1 MATGSQG
8 KPSILTRLA
17 FGVGGIADGVKNNGF
32 DYFLLFFYSQVLGVP
47 AAHVATA
54 LFIALI
60 VDAVSDPVVGY
71 WSDNFR
77 SRLGRRHPFMYA
89 AMLPVAIAYY
99 FAWNPPAG
107 LTGSELFPW
116 LVALTISVRLL
127 FTIYEVPQ
135 NALAAELTSDYDAR
149 TSLMSYRYFFAW
161 VGGLSIQIALLALLL
176 RPTEADPSGFFNTQG
191 WHTYGLWASVVI
203 FLAVLAT
210 TAGTH
215 SHISH
220 LKLPPPQ
227 RKLTIRKIFSEILET
242 VSNPSFRALFLAT
255 LFGLLASGISA
266 SLNQYINGL
275 FWGFTT
281 DQTAL
286 LTVAVYI
293 SAVIALIVA
302 PIIGKTL
309 GKKRGAIIIGVLAF
323 TIAPAP
329 VLARVLG
336 LMPPNGTDL
345 LFNIIISIT
354 IFDLALIIAT
364 QMLMGSMIA
373 DIVEDSELATGRRSE
388 GIFFAGISFIRK
400 LAQGS
405 GVMLAAIVLSVAAIT
420 PGMRPG
426 MVPDSQLQLLGI
438 GYAASVLTIWM
449 LMILCVSFYKISR
462 EGHEANLRALAERA
476 GQNASGSVSD

>member
-1 MATGSQG
+1 
-8 KPSILTRLA
+8 
-17 FGVGGIADGVKNNGF
+17 
-32 DYFLLFFYSQVLGVP
+32 
-47 AAHVATA
+47 
-54 LFIALI
+54 
-60 VDAVSDPVVGY
+60 
-71 WSDNFR
+71 
-77 SRLGRRHPFMYA
+77 
-89 AMLPVAIAYY
+89 
-99 FAWNPPAG
+99 
-107 LTGSELFPW
+107 
-116 LVALTISVRLL
+116 
-127 FTIYEVPQ
+127 
-135 NALAAELTSDYDAR
+135 
-149 TSLMSYRYFFAW
+149 
-161 VGGLSIQIALLALLL
+161 
-176 RPTEADPSGFFNTQG
+176 
-191 WHTYGLWASVVI
+191 VVI

-215 SHISH
+215 GHISH

-286 LTVAVYI
+286 LTVAVYV
-293 SAVIALIVA
+293 SAVIALIIA

-345 LFNIIISIT
+345 LFNIVISIT

-476 GQNASGSVSD
+476 GQNASNSVSD

>member
-1 MATGSQG
+1 M
-8 KPSILTRLA
+8 
-17 FGVGGIADGVKNNGF
+17 
-32 DYFLLFFYSQVLGVP
+32 
-47 AAHVATA
+47 
-54 LFIALI
+54 
-60 VDAVSDPVVGY
+60 
-71 WSDNFR
+71 
-77 SRLGRRHPFMYA
+77 
-89 AMLPVAIAYY
+89 
-99 FAWNPPAG
+99 
-107 LTGSELFPW
+107 
-116 LVALTISVRLL
+116 
-127 FTIYEVPQ
+127 
-135 NALAAELTSDYDAR
+135 
-149 TSLMSYRYFFAW
+149 
-161 VGGLSIQIALLALLL
+161 
-176 RPTEADPSGFFNTQG
+176 
-191 WHTYGLWASVVI
+191 I

-215 SHISH
+215 SHIPH
-220 LKLPPPQ
+220 LKPPPPQ
-227 RKLTIRKIFSEILET
+227 RKLTLGTIFREILET

-255 LFGLLASGISA
+255 LFGLLATGISA

-275 FWGFTT
+275 FWEFTT

-336 LMPPNGTDL
+336 LMPPNGTDA
-345 LFNIIISIT
+345 LFNIVISVT

-373 DIVEDSELATGRRSE
+373 DIVEDSELETGRRSE

-405 GVMLAAIVLSVAAIT
+405 GVMLAAIVLSVASIA

-426 MVPDSQLQLLGI
+426 MVPEAQLKVLGL
-438 GYAASVLTIWM
+438 GYAASLLTIWM
-449 LMILCVSFYKISR
+449 LMIFCVSFYRISR
-462 EGHEANLRALAERA
+462 EGHEANLRALSEREQRLA
-476 GQNASGSVSD
+476 GD

>member
-1 MATGSQG
+1 
-8 KPSILTRLA
+8 
-17 FGVGGIADGVKNNGF
+17 
-32 DYFLLFFYSQVLGVP
+32 
-47 AAHVATA
+47 
-54 LFIALI
+54 
-60 VDAVSDPVVGY
+60 
-71 WSDNFR
+71 
-77 SRLGRRHPFMYA
+77 
-89 AMLPVAIAYY
+89 
-99 FAWNPPAG
+99 
-107 LTGSELFPW
+107 
-116 LVALTISVRLL
+116 
-127 FTIYEVPQ
+127 
-135 NALAAELTSDYDAR
+135 
-149 TSLMSYRYFFAW
+149 
-161 VGGLSIQIALLALLL
+161 
-176 RPTEADPSGFFNTQG
+176 
-191 WHTYGLWASVVI
+191 
-203 FLAVLAT
+203 
-210 TAGTH
+210 
-215 SHISH
+215 
-220 LKLPPPQ
+220 
-227 RKLTIRKIFSEILET
+227 
-242 VSNPSFRALFLAT
+242 RALFLAT

-286 LTVAVYI
+286 LTVAVYF

-405 GVMLAAIVLSVAAIT
+405 GVMLAAVVLSVASIT

-476 GQNASGSVSD
+476 GQNAAGADSD

>member
-1 MATGSQG
+1 MAIGSQG
-8 KPSILTRLA
+8 KPSHLTRIA

-32 DYFLLFFYSQVLGVP
+32 DYFLLFYYSQVLGVSASLV
-47 AAHVATA
+47 AAA

-77 SRLGRRHPFMYA
+77 TRLGRRHPFMYA
-89 AMLPVAIAYY
+89 SMVPVAIAYF

-107 LTGSELFPW
+107 MEGNDLFGW
-116 LVALTISVRLL
+116 LVALTICVRLL

-135 NALAAELTSDYDAR
+135 NALAAELTSDYDTR

-176 RPTEADPSGFFNTQG
+176 RPTEADPSGFFNKDG
-191 WHTYGLWASVVI
+191 WHTYGLWAAIVI

-215 SHISH
+215 SHIPH
-220 LKLPPPQ
+220 LKSPPPQ
-227 RKLTIRKIFSEILET
+227 RKLTVGRIFKEILET

-255 LFGLLASGISA
+255 LFGLLATGISA

-302 PIIGKTL
+302 PLVGKTL
-309 GKKRGAIIIGVLAF
+309 GKKRGAIIVGLLAF

-336 LMPPNGTDL
+336 IMPPNGTDL
-345 LFNIIISIT
+345 LFNIVIT
-354 IFDLALIIAT
+354 ITVFDVALIIAT

-373 DIVEDSELATGRRSE
+373 DIVEDSELQTGRRSE

-405 GVMLAAIVLSVAAIT
+405 GVMLAAIVLSVASIT

-426 MVPDSQLQLLGI
+426 NVPEAQLQMLGI
-438 GYAASVLTIWM
+438 GYAVSLLSIWM
-449 LMILCVSFYKISR
+449 LMIFCVSFYRISR

-476 GQNASGSVSD
+476 GTIGPNPHSD

>member
-1 MATGSQG
+1 MAIGSEG

-17 FGVGGIADGVKNNGF
+17 FGVGGVADGVKNNGF

-47 AAHVATA
+47 AAHVAVA

-77 SRLGRRHPFMYA
+77 SRFGRRHPFMYA

-107 LTGSELFPW
+107 LTGSDLFPW
-116 LVALTISVRLL
+116 LVTLTITVRLL
-127 FTIYEVPQ
+127 FTVYEVPQ

-176 RPTEADPSGFFNTQG
+176 RPTETDPSGFFNIDG
-191 WHTYGLWASVVI
+191 WHTYGLWASIVI

-210 TAGTH
+210 TLGTH
-215 SHISH
+215 SHIPH
-220 LKLPPPQ
+220 LKAAPPQ
-227 RKLTIRKIFSEILET
+227 RKMTIATIFREILET
-242 VSNPSFRALFLAT
+242 VSNRSFRALFLAT

-275 FWGFTT
+275 FWEFTT
-281 DQTAL
+281 DQTAK

-293 SAVIALIVA
+293 SAVIALVLA

-309 GKKRGAIIIGVLAF
+309 GKKRGAIIIGILAF

-329 VLARVLG
+329 VLARVFG

-345 LFNIIISIT
+345 LFNIVISVT
-354 IFDLALIIAT
+354 IFDLALIIVT

-373 DIVEDSELATGRRSE
+373 DIVEDSELQTGRRSE

-405 GVMLAAIVLSVAAIT
+405 GVMLAAIVLSIASIT

-426 MVPDSQLQLLGI
+426 AVPEEQLRVLGL
-438 GYAASVLTIWM
+438 GYAASLLTIWM
-449 LMILCVSFYKISR
+449 LMIGCVSFYRISR
-462 EGHEANLRALAERA
+462 EGHEANLKALSERDGQGGA
-476 GQNASGSVSD
+476 GQVSD

>member
-1 MATGSQG
+1 MAIGSEG

-17 FGVGGIADGVKNNGF
+17 FGVGGVADGVKNNGF

-47 AAHVATA
+47 AAHVAVA

-77 SRLGRRHPFMYA
+77 SRFGRRHPFMYA

-107 LTGSELFPW
+107 LTGSDLFPW
-116 LVALTISVRLL
+116 LVTLTITVRLL
-127 FTIYEVPQ
+127 FTVYEVPQ

-176 RPTEADPSGFFNTQG
+176 RPTETDPSGFFNIDG
-191 WHTYGLWASVVI
+191 WHTYGLWASIVI

-210 TAGTH
+210 TLGTH
-215 SHISH
+215 SHIPH
-220 LKLPPPQ
+220 LKAAPPQ
-227 RKLTIRKIFSEILET
+227 RKMTIATIFREILET
-242 VSNPSFRALFLAT
+242 VSNRSFRALFLAT

-275 FWGFTT
+275 FWEFTT
-281 DQTAL
+281 DQTAK

-293 SAVIALIVA
+293 SAVIALVLA

-309 GKKRGAIIIGVLAF
+309 GKKRGAIIIGILAF

-329 VLARVLG
+329 VLARVFG
-336 LMPPNGTDL
+336 MMPPNGTDL
-345 LFNIIISIT
+345 LFNIVISVT
-354 IFDLALIIAT
+354 IFDLALIIVT

-373 DIVEDSELATGRRSE
+373 DIVEDSELQTGRRSE

-405 GVMLAAIVLSVAAIT
+405 GVMLAAIVLSIASIT

-426 MVPDSQLQLLGI
+426 AVPEEQLRVLGL
-438 GYAASVLTIWM
+438 GYAASLLTIWM
-449 LMILCVSFYKISR
+449 LMIGCVSFYRISR
-462 EGHEANLRALAERA
+462 EGHEANLKALSERDGQGGA
-476 GQNASGSVSD
+476 GQVSD

>member
-1 MATGSQG
+1 MAIGSEG

-17 FGVGGIADGVKNNGF
+17 FGVGGVADGVKNNGF

-47 AAHVATA
+47 AAHVAVA

-77 SRLGRRHPFMYA
+77 SRFGRRHPFMYA

-107 LTGSELFPW
+107 LTGSDLFPW
-116 LVALTISVRLL
+116 LVTLTITVRLL
-127 FTIYEVPQ
+127 FTVYEVPQ

-176 RPTEADPSGFFNTQG
+176 RPTETDPSGFFNIDG
-191 WHTYGLWASVVI
+191 WHTYGLWASIVI

-210 TAGTH
+210 TLGTH
-215 SHISH
+215 SHIPH
-220 LKLPPPQ
+220 LKAAPPQ
-227 RKLTIRKIFSEILET
+227 RKMTIATIFREILET
-242 VSNPSFRALFLAT
+242 VSNRSFRALFLAT

-275 FWGFTT
+275 FWEFTT
-281 DQTAL
+281 DQTAK

-293 SAVIALIVA
+293 SAVIALVLA

-309 GKKRGAIIIGVLAF
+309 GKKRGAIIIGILAF

-329 VLARVLG
+329 VLARVFG

-345 LFNIIISIT
+345 LFNIVISVT
-354 IFDLALIIAT
+354 IFDLALIIVT

-373 DIVEDSELATGRRSE
+373 DIVEDSELQTGRRSE

-405 GVMLAAIVLSVAAIT
+405 GVMLAAIVLSIASIT

-426 MVPDSQLQLLGI
+426 AVPEEQLRVLGL
-438 GYAASVLTIWM
+438 GYAASLLTIWM
-449 LMILCVSFYKISR
+449 LMIGCVSFYRISR
-462 EGHEANLRALAERA
+462 EGHEANLKALSDRDGQGGA
-476 GQNASGSVSD
+476 GQVSD